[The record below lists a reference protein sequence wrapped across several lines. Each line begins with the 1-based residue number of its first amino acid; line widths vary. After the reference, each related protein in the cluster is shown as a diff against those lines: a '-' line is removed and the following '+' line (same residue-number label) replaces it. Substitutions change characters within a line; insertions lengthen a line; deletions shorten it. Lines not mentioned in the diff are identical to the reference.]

1 MTTKCGANICVSTD
15 SARVWKNPVYFVTFR
30 DSVSCL
36 QPPNSGACHA
46 HTREAWQLCNASSCA
61 MADSQRR
68 ERTGSLFLFEAY
80 CRSNMQSWPIRRNL
94 MITNLVSSYI
104 SGVEYQMSL
113 LRSMCF
119 CPNYQYCVVFLVLN
133 IRWIFSGACVYAP
146 INNIVLYFWCWISD
160 ESSSQEHVFMPQS
173 TILCCISGAEYQMSL
188 LRSVCLCP
196 DQQYCVVFLVLNIR
210 WVFSGAC
217 VYAPINNI
225 VLYFW
230 CWISDESSE
239 EHVFVPQSTIF
250 CSIPSVEYQMSL
262 ARSMCLCPTLP
273 HFSCSEKA
281 HAFAILAS
289 TNLLC

>member
-160 ESSSQEHVFMPQS
+160 ESS
-173 TILCCISGAEYQMSL
+173 
-188 LRSVCLCP
+188 
-196 DQQYCVVFLVLNIR
+196 
-210 WVFSGAC
+210 
-217 VYAPINNI
+217 
-225 VLYFW
+225 
-230 CWISDESSE
+230 E